1 MKRAWK
7 RFTACCLVVLLLVCL
22 LPCGSI
28 SAAEASVNRITVSF
42 RLIGAEQATR
52 DVDLGEDPYLPAY
65 VTWIPTTTYE
75 LNAGATVYDLWVLAT
90 GETGIRSV
98 GADRNYVKTVY
109 APDKLG
115 GYSLSEFA
123 NGRRSG
129 WMYTINGRHP
139 GYGLKEQTLHDGDA
153 VIWHYVNDYSYE
165 IDDWYNEGSWQA
177 LGDGSYYNLWLKAP
191 DRFGGVSLAITDIS
205 ENKTAAHTSEAI
217 TWTVTATGGSG
228 MLEYCFR
235 VYKDGTLVKKGTYGQ
250 ATKYKYTPEEP
261 GAYKVKV
268 YVRDA
273 AGTVVSQKSS
283 SITVTPSAVPVLS
296 NAKVSAGQ
304 IQVKWSAVNGATK
317 YAVYRK
323 ALGKTSWTR
332 LTNTFTGTTYTDK
345 SADLIAGT
353 TYYYTVRAYV
363 NGVWGGYDKTGI
375 SATAS
380 AVPVLTSAKA
390 SAGQIQVKWN
400 VVNGATKYAVYRKA
414 TGDTSWTRL
423 TKTFTG
429 TDYKD
434 KSADLIAGTTYY
446 YTVRAYVNSAWGGYD
461 KTGVSAV
468 ASAVPVLASATAATG
483 QITVKWKAVNGATK
497 YAVYRKAAGETSWTR
512 LTKTFTG
519 TTYTD
524 KSADLVAG
532 TSYSYTVRAY
542 VDGTWSG
549 YNKAGV
555 NAKA

>member
-7 RFTACCLVVLLLVCL
+7 RSTACCLVVLLLFCL
-22 LPCGSI
+22 LPGRTI
-28 SAAEASVNRITVSF
+28 SAAGSSGNRISVSF

-109 APDKLG
+109 APNTLG

-129 WMYTINGRHP
+129 WMYTINGSHP
-139 GYGLKEQTLHDGDA
+139 GYGLKEQPLHDKD
-153 VIWHYVNDYSYE
+153 VVVWHFVNDYSYE
-165 IDDWYNEGSWQA
+165 VDDWYSEGSWQA

-191 DRFGGVSLAITDIS
+191 DRLGGVSLAIIDIS
-205 ENKTAAHTSEAI
+205 EDKTAAHTSEAI

-228 MLEYCFR
+228 VLEYCFR

-250 ATKYKYTPEEP
+250 ATKYKYTPDEP
-261 GAYKVKV
+261 GAYKAKV

-273 AGTVVSQKSS
+273 AGTVVSKKSR
-283 SITVTPSAVPVLS
+283 SITVTLSTVPVLS
-296 NAKVSAGQ
+296 NAKASAGQ

-323 ALGKTSWTR
+323 AAGETSWTR
-332 LTNTFTGTTYTDK
+332 ITKSFKGITYTDN
-345 SADLIAGT
+345 STDLVAGT
-353 TYYYTVRAYV
+353 TYYYTV
-363 NGVWGGYDKTGI
+363 K
-375 SATAS
+375 
-380 AVPVLTSAKA
+380 
-390 SAGQIQVKWN
+390 
-400 VVNGATKYAVYRKA
+400 
-414 TGDTSWTRL
+414 
-423 TKTFTG
+423 
-429 TDYKD
+429 
-434 KSADLIAGTTYY
+434 
-446 YTVRAYVNSAWGGYD
+446 AYVNSKWSGYD
-461 KTGVSAV
+461 KVGVSAI
-468 ASAVPVLASATAATG
+468 ASAIPVLIGATATAGKNTL
-483 QITVKWKAVNGATK
+483 QWNTVNGATK

-512 LTKTFTG
+512 LTKSFKG

-524 KSADLVAG
+524 NSTDLVAG
-532 TSYSYTVRAY
+532 TTYYYTVKAY
-542 VDGTWSG
+542 VNSKWSG
-549 YNKAGV
+549 YDKSGV
-555 NAKA
+555 SAKAQ